1 MGSTR
6 SIFALAILAAGCSKE
21 GSGGEEKGEPAAP
34 LRVAI
39 GDCAAPDVAFVSG
52 PNPRPAPE
60 PGDVAGILGVL
71 GTTEGGAFASL
82 TGTGDISSGFDD
94 KDIYGG
100 LLGNEVGEMQGGFGY
115 GISGTGP
122 GQGGTGW
129 GTIGTGRYGTIGHGS
144 GTGSGYGVGSGR
156 SGMGNRIG
164 KVPDVRIG
172 SADATGSL
180 DKNIIR
186 RYIRRKL
193 PAIRYCYEK
202 QLLVKP
208 KLAGTVKA
216 SFVISEAGN
225 VVVSSA
231 DGMDDDVSSC
241 IATAI
246 KTMEFPKPKGGGIV
260 KVNYPFTFRPA
271 EGSSAPEEEPES
283 KALLLSMAGGGNDG
297 ADGDM
302 SKRRPGADLGA
313 QIASVREEGQY
324 KMKKNDE
331 DPELAKKQAL
341 EAAAAAGVLGT
352 LKTQPEDP
360 AAPASAVGGGDE
372 LGGKSPL
379 RGHEAALGA
388 CFRKQKATHGVA
400 VIDFTYDATGAVIGA
415 TLHGVDGAEVAACV
429 SEAAK
434 TMKRVGPESTAQRCS
449 VAFGTLPAAEAP
461 GVDIT
466 ADAILFGGKKLLDPA
481 TVVMDAGAE
490 LKLAPLF
497 EAASVKTPAA
507 APVSVRGPMMIR
519 PIADARMKVVNRV
532 LATLVMADAN
542 PVFAAQEG
550 AGWRTLTEV
559 ALPVVPVPAGTG
571 GPWHGTGA
579 SRDAA
584 QAVADVP
591 EPQLSILVAADKT
604 IWVGTTAGD
613 RVKLAP
619 AADQAAQ
626 LEKAL
631 RDHRASAAFAS
642 RADVEI
648 AAEDEVTYGAVVAV
662 IDAAARIGFRRW
674 AILDPAS
681 TSVRF
686 KQ

>member
-6 SIFALAILAAGCSKE
+6 SIFALVILAAGCSKE
-21 GSGGEEKGEPAAP
+21 GGGGAEEKGAP
-34 LRVAI
+34 QGDLRVAI
-39 GDCAAPDVAFVSG
+39 GDCAAPEVAFVSG
-52 PNPRPAPE
+52 PNPRPAAE
-60 PGDVAGILGVL
+60 RAQMAGVIGML
-71 GTTEGGAFASL
+71 GTTQGGAFASL
-82 TGTGDISSGFDD
+82 TGTGDISSGLDD
-94 KDIYGG
+94 KDVYGG
-100 LLGNEVGEMQGGFGY
+100 LLGNEVGEMNGGFGY
-115 GISGTGP
+115 GISGTGS

-156 SGMGNRIG
+156 GMRGRSAA
-164 KVPDVRIG
+164 VPNVRIG
-172 SADATGSL
+172 NADATGSL

-216 SFVISEAGN
+216 SFVIAETGN

-231 DGMDDDVSSC
+231 DGMDGDVSRC

-246 KTMEFPKPKGGGIV
+246 KSIEFPKPKGGGVV

-271 EGSSAPEEEPES
+271 EGSAAAAEEPAS
-283 KALLLSMAGGGNDG
+283 SALLLAMGGAGNEG

-302 SKRRPGADLGA
+302 SKRRPGADLGE
-313 QIASVREEGQY
+313 QIANVREEGQY
-324 KMKKNDE
+324 KMKRVDE
-331 DPELAKKQAL
+331 DPQLAKQQAL
-341 EAAAAAGVLGT
+341 EAAVSAGVLGT
-352 LKTQPEDP
+352 LQEQQ

-388 CFRKQKATHGVA
+388 CFRKQEAAHGVA
-400 VIDFTYDATGAVIGA
+400 VVDLTYDAAGAVTGA
-415 TLHGVDGAEVAACV
+415 TLHGVEGAEVTACV
-429 SEAAK
+429 AEAAK
-434 TMKRVGPESTAQRCS
+434 TMKRVAAEGTAQRCS

-466 ADAILFGGKKLLDPA
+466 SDAILFGGKKLLDPA
-481 TVVMDAGAE
+481 AVMMDASAE

-497 EAASVKTPAA
+497 EAASVNAPAA
-507 APVSVRGPMMIR
+507 APVSLRGPMVIR
-519 PIADARMKVVNRV
+519 PIGDARMKVVNRV
-532 LATLVMADAN
+532 LATLVMADAH
-542 PVFAAQEG
+542 PVFAAQDG
-550 AGWRTLTEV
+550 AGWRTLTDV

-571 GPWHGTGA
+571 GPWHGTGGA

-584 QAVADVP
+584 QVVADAPV
-591 EPQLSILVAADKT
+591 PQLSILVAADKT
-604 IWVGTTAGD
+604 VWVGTTAGD
-613 RVKLAP
+613 VVKLAP

-626 LEKAL
+626 LDKAL

-642 RADVEI
+642 RADLEI

-662 IDAAARIGFRRW
+662 IDAAARVGFTRW
-674 AILDPAS
+674 AVLDPAS
-681 TSVRF
+681 ASVRF